1 MSHSMT
7 STTCPKTRRLPDMK
21 TSILIILI
29 LAGAIVLS
37 LVLAPRLFRF
47 TDHDDNMDDEGGWK

>member
-1 MSHSMT
+1 
-7 STTCPKTRRLPDMK
+7 MK